1 MMYFLIL
8 LFLVI
13 GVTKSK
19 LAIYIAIAYSCIYI
33 FIKGKKVFENLE
45 VEEVVLIAILSSI
58 AGVTRIPFASVP
70 SFQPTTAIVIIVG
83 MVYGKK
89 IGFITGFIAAFV
101 SNMFLGQG
109 PWTPWQMVAW
119 GACGFFAANLNGRNK
134 YIIYFY
140 GFFAGIFFGWFM
152 NLWHIIGFVEVIN
165 LKTIILSYV
174 SSFYFDII
182 HGIGNVLFLIL
193 LMPNLFKFLNRIKV
207 KYGILEE

>member
-1 MMYFLIL
+1 MVYFLIL
-8 LFLVI
+8 LFLI
-13 GVTKSK
+13 AGVTKSK
-19 LAIYIAIAYSCIYI
+19 VIMTLTIIYSCIYV
-33 FIKGKKVFENLE
+33 FIKGRSVFENLE

-58 AGVTRIPFASVP
+58 AGVTRIPFASIP

-119 GACGFFAANLNGRNK
+119 GACGFFAAQLNGKNK
-134 YIIYFY
+134 YIIYSY
-140 GFFAGIFFGWFM
+140 GFITGILFGWFM
-152 NLWHIIGFVEVIN
+152 NIWHIIGFVEVIN
-165 LKTIILSYV
+165 LKTILLSYI

-182 HGIGNVLFLIL
+182 HGVGNVLFLIL
-193 LMPNLFKFLNRIKV
+193 LMPNLYKFLDRIKV
-207 KYGILEE
+207 KYNILKV